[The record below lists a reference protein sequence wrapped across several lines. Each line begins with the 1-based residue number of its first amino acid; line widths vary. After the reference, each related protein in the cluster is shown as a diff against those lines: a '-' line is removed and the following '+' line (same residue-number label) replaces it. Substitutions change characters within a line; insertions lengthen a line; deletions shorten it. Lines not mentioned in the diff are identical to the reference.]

1 MEQFSPSVMPERQQS
16 QERLRR
22 LIDVGRSLV
31 AELDLET
38 VLQRV
43 LEAARELTD
52 ARYAALG
59 VLDEEQHEL
68 ERFLTVGID
77 EATHR
82 MIGDLPRGHG
92 VLGVLIREPQP
103 LRLPDV
109 GRHPQSYGF
118 PLGHPPMKSF
128 LGVPILIRGQPFG
141 NLYLTEKTTGPFD
154 DGDEEAAVVLAD
166 WAAIAI
172 QNARAYSGMQARSRD
187 LERAVA
193 TFEATTEIARAVSG
207 ETDLERV
214 LELIVKR
221 GRALTAARAALVV
234 LRSRGELEVVAIAGE
249 LEDSLVGHRLDADD
263 AVSRHVLQTGRSE
276 RLADAGGRL
285 RFALAEETGAQTGL
299 VVPLLFRGR
308 ALGVLAAFD
317 RLQDGPEFS
326 DWDEHVLGAFAA
338 SAASAVATAQ
348 DVAAGALRR
357 RIEAQEQERARWA
370 RELHDETLQELA
382 ALKLLAGAAARAEA
396 ADEREQALVE
406 IGDRIDV
413 AVRALRSLITDL
425 RPAALDLGLRPALE
439 ALAERTAQVN
449 GLDVDLHF
457 GAVTDSGPESERPAA
472 ELEDTI
478 YRVVQEALT
487 NVVKHAAT
495 SRAEVLVS
503 ESETELEVVV
513 RDRGS
518 GFDIERESAG
528 FGLVGI
534 RERVAIVG
542 GAVSIETSPG
552 EGTALRIS
560 VPWRP
565 AEHGAARRAA
575 TG

>member
-1 MEQFSPSVMPERQQS
+1 MPNVPISAERRE
-16 QERLRR
+16 ERLRR
-22 LIDVGRSLV
+22 LIEVGRILV
-31 AELDLET
+31 AELDLEA

-52 ARYAALG
+52 AKYAALG
-59 VLDEEQHEL
+59 VLDEERREL
-68 ERFLTVGID
+68 ERFLTLGID
-77 EATHR
+77 EESQR

-92 VLGVLIREPQP
+92 VLGVLISEPQP
-103 LRLPDV
+103 LRLDDV
-109 GRHPQSYGF
+109 GRHPRSYGF
-118 PLGHPPMKSF
+118 PLGHPPMRSF
-128 LGVPILIRGQPFG
+128 LGVPILVRGQPFG
-141 NLYLTEKTTGPFD
+141 NLYLTEKAEGAFD
-154 DGDEEAAVVLAD
+154 EGDEEAAVVLAD

-172 QNARAYSGMQARSRD
+172 QNARTYSGMQARSRD

-221 GRALTAARAALVV
+221 GRALTDARAALVM
-234 LRSRGELEVVAIAGE
+234 LARGDELEVTAIAGE
-249 LEDSLVGHRLDADD
+249 LDDSLLGQRLGSED
-263 AVSRHVLQTGRSE
+263 AVSRQVLRTGRAE
-276 RLADAGGRL
+276 RLADASGRL
-285 RFALAEETGAQTGL
+285 RFALAGQTQAQTGL

-326 DWDEHVLGAFAA
+326 AWDEHVLGAFAA

-348 DVAAGALRR
+348 DVTAGTLRR
-357 RIEAQEQERARWA
+357 RIEAQEQERGRWA

-382 ALKLLAGAAARAEA
+382 ALKLLAAAARRAKA
-396 ADEREQALVE
+396 ADEREQALTE
-406 IGDRIDV
+406 IGERVEV

-425 RPAALDLGLRPALE
+425 RPAALDLGLQPALE
-439 ALAERTAQVN
+439 ALAERTAHIN
-449 GLDVDLHF
+449 GLEVDLRF
-457 GAVTDSGPESERPAA
+457 ELASDSGSGLRRLAPQ
-472 ELEDTI
+472 LEDTI

-495 SRAEVLVS
+495 SQAEVLVR
-503 ESETELEVVV
+503 ETAAAIEVAI

-518 GFDIERESAG
+518 GFDAEHQSSG

-534 RERVAIVG
+534 RERVVLVG
-542 GAVSIETSPG
+542 GALSVEASPG
-552 EGTALRIS
+552 AGTTVRIS
-560 VPWRP
+560 VPTRPDDKADAP
-565 AEHGAARRAA
+565 AEAA

>member
-1 MEQFSPSVMPERQQS
+1 MPVERS
-16 QERLRR
+16 EERLRR
-22 LIDVGRSLV
+22 LIEVGRSLV

-59 VLDEEQHEL
+59 LLDEERREL

-77 EATHR
+77 DATHR
-82 MIGDLPRGHG
+82 IIGDLPRGRG
-92 VLGVLIREPQP
+92 VLGVLISEPLP
-103 LRLPDV
+103 LRLDDV
-109 GRHPQSYGF
+109 GRHPRSYGF
-118 PLGHPPMKSF
+118 PLGHPPMRSF
-128 LGVPILIRGQPFG
+128 LGVPIVVRGEPFG
-141 NLYLTEKTTGPFD
+141 NLYLTEKAEGAFD
-154 DGDEEAAVVLAD
+154 DGDEEAVVVLAD

-193 TFEATTEIARAVSG
+193 TFEAATEIARAVSG

-221 GRALTAARAALVV
+221 GRALTDARAALVM
-234 LRSRGELEVVAIAGE
+234 LERRRGLEVTAIAGE
-249 LEDSLVGHRLDADD
+249 LDDSLLGHRVGPDD
-263 AVSRHVLQTGRSE
+263 AVSQQVLQTGRAE
-276 RLADAGGRL
+276 RLADASGRL
-285 RFALAEETGAQTGL
+285 RFALAEQTGAQTGL
-299 VVPLLFRGR
+299 LVPLVFRGR

-317 RLQDGPEFS
+317 RLEDGPEFTA
-326 DWDEHVLGAFAA
+326 WDEHVLGAFAA

-348 DVAAGALRR
+348 DVAAGTLRR
-357 RIEAQEQERARWA
+357 RIEAQEQERGRWA

-382 ALKLLAGAAARAEA
+382 ALKMLAAAARRAKAAE
-396 ADEREQALVE
+396 EREQALDE
-406 IGDRIDV
+406 IGERIEV

-425 RPAALDLGLRPALE
+425 RPAALDLGLQPALE
-439 ALAERTAQVN
+439 ALAERTTNMN
-449 GLDVDLHF
+449 GLEVDLRF
-457 GAVTDSGPESERPAA
+457 DPASDSGAGLRRLSP

-495 SRAEVLVS
+495 GRAQVLVS
-503 ESETELEVVV
+503 ETEGAIEVEI
-513 RDRGS
+513 RDEGT
-518 GFDIERESAG
+518 GFDIEQESSG

-534 RERVAIVG
+534 RERVALVG
-542 GAVSIETSPG
+542 GTLSVETSPG
-552 EGTALRIS
+552 LGTAVRIS
-560 VPWRP
+560 VPRAPEEKGESP
-565 AEHGAARRAA
+565 AQAA

>member
-1 MEQFSPSVMPERQQS
+1 MPDIPISAKQS
-16 QERLRR
+16 EERLRR

-31 AELDLET
+31 AELDLEA

-43 LEAARELTD
+43 LEAARELTE

-59 VLDEEQHEL
+59 VLDEERREL

-92 VLGVLIREPQP
+92 VLGVLISDPRP
-103 LRLPDV
+103 LRLDDV
-109 GRHPQSYGF
+109 GRHPRSYGF
-118 PLGHPPMKSF
+118 PLGHPPMRSF
-128 LGVPILIRGQPFG
+128 LGVPILVRGEPFG
-141 NLYLTEKTTGPFD
+141 NLYLTEKAEGSFD
-154 DGDEEAAVVLAD
+154 AGDEEAAVVLAD

-172 QNARAYSGMQARSRD
+172 QNARAYSGIRTRSRD

-221 GRALTAARAALVV
+221 GRALTDARAALVM
-234 LRSRGELEVVAIAGE
+234 LEDRGGLEVTAIAGE
-249 LEDSLVGHRLDADD
+249 LDDSLLGHRVGSDD
-263 AVSRHVLQTGRSE
+263 AVSRQVLHTGRPE

-285 RFALAEETGAQTGL
+285 RFALADHVRAQTGL
-299 VVPLLFRGR
+299 LVPLVFRGR
-308 ALGVLAAFD
+308 SLGVLAAFD
-317 RLQDGPEFS
+317 RLRDGPAFTS
-326 DWDEHVLGAFAA
+326 WDEHVLGAFAA

-348 DVAAGALRR
+348 DVAAGTLRR

-382 ALKLLAGAAARAEA
+382 ALKLLAAAARRADA

-406 IGDRIDV
+406 IGERIDV

-425 RPAALDLGLRPALE
+425 RPAALDLGLQPALE
-439 ALAERTAQVN
+439 ALAERTAQVH
-449 GLDVDLHF
+449 GLEVDLRFHV
-457 GAVTDSGPESERPAA
+457 GPDGSRVKRLASG
-472 ELEDTI
+472 LEDTV

-487 NVVKHAAT
+487 NVIKHAGT

-503 ESETELEVVV
+503 ETDGAVEVVI
-513 RDRGS
+513 RDEGA
-518 GFDIERESAG
+518 GFDTEQDSPG

-534 RERVAIVG
+534 RERVALVG
-542 GAVSIETSPG
+542 GAVSVVARPG
-552 EGTALRIS
+552 DGTALTIS
-560 VPWRP
+560 VPKQP
-565 AEHGAARRAA
+565 AEHDGAQQAA
-575 TG
+575 AG